1 MNEPIKIVTI
11 IQARMGSTRLP
22 HKVMMPLAGKP
33 LLLRMYQRVDAA
45 NYTDIIIIA
54 TTEEEY
60 DDPII
65 SLCKDNDIKY
75 YRGNSIDLLDRHY
88 KAALPFNPD
97 AVVKIPSDCPLIDP
111 GIIDKVLKYY
121 IDNKKLFDFVSNL
134 HPASYPDGNDVEI
147 FAASALKDAWL
158 NAKKE
163 LEREHT
169 TPYFWEN
176 QDKFNLG
183 NVQWEIGKDYSMSH
197 RFTIDY
203 EQDYEFITRVYEEL
217 YTEDK
222 IFTLQDILNLL
233 GEKPEIKKINEKY
246 AGVNWYRNQLD
257 ELKTIT
263 KKNTRNI

>member
-1 MNEPIKIVTI
+1 
-11 IQARMGSTRLP
+11 MGSTRFP
-22 HKVMMPLAGKP
+22 NKVLMPLAGKP
-33 LLLRMYQRVDAA
+33 LLLRMYERVNAA
-45 NYTDIIIIA
+45 NYTDTIIIA
-54 TTEEEY
+54 TTEEKN

-65 SLCKDNDIKY
+65 NLCKESHLKY
-75 YRGNSIDLLDRHY
+75 FRGNSTDLLDRHY

-111 GIIDKVLKYY
+111 GVIDKVLKYY
-121 IDNKKLFDFVSNL
+121 IDNKNIFDFVSNL

-147 FAASALKDAWL
+147 FSAGALKDAWL

-176 QDKFNLG
+176 KDKFKVG
-183 NVQWEIGKDYSMSH
+183 NVEWETGLDYSMSH

-203 EQDYEFITRVYEEL
+203 KQDYEFVSRVYEEL
-217 YTEDK
+217 YSTDK

-233 GEKPEIKKINEKY
+233 HEKPEIKIINEKY
-246 AGVNWYRNQLD
+246 AGVNWYRNHLH

-263 KKNTRNI
+263 EKNTRNI

>member
-1 MNEPIKIVTI
+1 LNEPIKIVTI

-22 HKVMMPLAGKP
+22 NKVMMPLAGKP

-45 NYTDIIIIA
+45 NYTDTIIIA

>member
-1 MNEPIKIVTI
+1 LNEPIKIVTI

-22 HKVMMPLAGKP
+22 NKVMMPLAGKP
-33 LLLRMYQRVDAA
+33 LLLRMYERVDAS
-45 NYTDIIIIA
+45 NYTGIKIIA

-60 DDPII
+60 DDPIV
-65 SLCKDNDIKY
+65 SLCKDNGIKY
-75 YRGNSIDLLDRHY
+75 YRGNSNDLLDRHY
-88 KAALPFNPD
+88 KAALPFSPD

-111 GIIDKVLKYY
+111 VIIDKVLKYY
-121 IDNKKLFDFVSNL
+121 IDNKNIFDFVSNL

-147 FAASALKDAWL
+147 IAASALKDAWL
-158 NAKKE
+158 NAKKD

-176 QDKFNLG
+176 QDKFNVG
-183 NVQWEIGKDYSMSH
+183 NVQWERGKDYSMSH

-203 EQDYEFITRVYEEL
+203 KQDYAFIKRVYEEL

-233 GEKPEIKKINEKY
+233 DEKPEIKKINEKY
-246 AGVNWYRNQLD
+246 AGEYWYRNHLD
-257 ELKTIT
+257 ELKTIR
-263 KKNTRNI
+263 KKDTRNI